1 MNWPIFSGIWILS
14 PSLSEK
20 KEKEKTLSELDL
32 CGKNFWMCECIFVR
46 IQLLDVYHHRETLR
60 YDEKR
65 KRRMATVLLAKSDSD
80 VIFCFQRYEG
90 LMIDRSL
97 VH

>member
-32 CGKNFWMCECIFVR
+32 CGKNFWMCECILVR

-65 KRRMATVLLAKSDSD
+65 KRRMSTVLPAKSN
-80 VIFCFQRYEG
+80 R
-90 LMIDRSL
+90 
-97 VH
+97 